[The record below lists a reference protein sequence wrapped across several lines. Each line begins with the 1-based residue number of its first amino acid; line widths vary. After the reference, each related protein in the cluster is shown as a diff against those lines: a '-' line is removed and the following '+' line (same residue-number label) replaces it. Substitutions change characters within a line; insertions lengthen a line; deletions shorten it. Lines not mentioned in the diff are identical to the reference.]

1 VPPPPATLIDREKT
15 SMKKWTTS
23 PMILM
28 DSMVGRRN
36 LQRLSPPPL
45 RRWYPTTSR
54 GSSSSG
60 AFGPSRPLNMKIIL
74 TGEPTNGDSTSR
86 SNRRWLK
93 QMLPVGR
100 TVHKG
105 DIIALVGGPPPHHDG
120 DDTGNDTV
128 DTDSGNDYG
137 DVAIASP
144 ETGRITSWYA
154 ELATPIATGDA
165 LMELLVEDIHE
176 DHFAWKEQLEQHQG
190 HVTDE
195 FLHTYLQLDDVFRL
209 QQIVKHILEEWWT
222 LFPPAVLSLLLSSS
236 LYPRIAELQHNSG
249 VEEAQTRTDWGVLL
263 FNMGDRTGALTQL
276 HHSLQL
282 RQAAFGS
289 EKAHP
294 LIAASHIHLGAVY
307 KQMGDLEQSL
317 EHMSQA
323 LELQIKHVGSD
334 QHAMIASGYNN
345 VGTIHFQMGHA
356 LEAKEQYAKA
366 LEIQQFLSHN
376 GQDTAETA
384 GTYHNLGLALKQLGQ
399 TDEALH
405 HLTKALQLRL
415 QRQQKEEGDAA
426 AGGDKNINADVA
438 ASHFAMGQI
447 MAEMRQMDE
456 ALVHFQSAVTI
467 QEHLYGKES
476 PITAAGYTNVGAVYN
491 QRQEY
496 DAALDWYRRALSIL
510 QTATP
515 GHQDV
520 AAAFN
525 NVGMALYQL
534 GEFEQSLNHHNQGR
548 RILEEAYGRDHPILA
563 TTLGS
568 IGNVLRSLQRFDDAM
583 VEYQTAHSL
592 LVQALG
598 PLHFEVASSLNNIG
612 MMFSLLHQS
621 DRALESYQ
629 SAARIF
635 AQTLGP
641 QHPHTA
647 SCYFNVGL
655 VYKSMGNLTNALD
668 AFRQA
673 KDIWLESLGPN
684 HPNTVMAVHTIQ
696 ECHP

>member
-1 VPPPPATLIDREKT
+1 
-15 SMKKWTTS
+15 MKV
-23 PMILM
+23 ILM
-28 DSMVGRRN
+28 GEPMNGGGD
-36 LQRLSPPPL
+36 
-45 RRWYPTTSR
+45 
-54 GSSSSG
+54 SSSTS
-60 AFGPSRPLNMKIIL
+60 SRH
-74 TGEPTNGDSTSR
+74 
-86 SNRRWLK
+86 RWLK
-93 QMLPVGR
+93 QMLPVGM

-105 DIIALVGGPPPHHDG
+105 DIIALVGPPPHHDG
-120 DDTGNDTV
+120 DTGDTGDTG
-128 DTDSGNDYG
+128 DSNHSGSGSGSDDYG

-154 ELATPIATGDA
+154 ELSTPIATGDA
-165 LMELLVEDIHE
+165 LMELLVEDIQE
-176 DHFAWKEQLEQHQG
+176 DYYAWKEQLEQHQG

-195 FLHTYLQLDDVFRL
+195 FLQTYLSLDDVFRL
-209 QQIVKHILEEWWT
+209 QQIVKHIREEWWT
-222 LFPPAVLSLLLSSS
+222 MFPSPEPLSVLLSSS
-236 LYPRIAELQHNSG
+236 LYPRIAQLQHNSG

-282 RQAAFGS
+282 RQEAFGS
-289 EKAHP
+289 EAAHP
-294 LIAASHIHLGAVY
+294 LLAASHIHLGAVY
-307 KQMGDLEQSL
+307 KQMGDLEMSL
-317 EHMSQA
+317 KHMTQA
-323 LELQIKHVGSD
+323 LELQIQHVGSD

-345 VGTIHFQMGHA
+345 VGTIHFQMGHS
-356 LEAKEQYAKA
+356 LEAKEHYAKA
-366 LEIQQFLSHN
+366 LEIQHFLSN

-399 TDEALH
+399 TDEALQ

-415 QRQQKEEGDAA
+415 QRQQKEGGDDS
-426 AGGDKNINADVA
+426 GGDKTINADVA

-447 MAEMRQMDE
+447 MAEMGQMDE
-456 ALVHFQSAVTI
+456 AVFHFQSAVTI
-467 QEHLYGKES
+467 QEDLYGKES
-476 PITAAGYTNVGAVYN
+476 PITAAGYTNLGAVYN

-496 DAALDWYRRALSIL
+496 DTALEWYRRALSIL

-598 PLHFEVASSLNNIG
+598 PLHSEVASSLNNLG

-635 AQTLGP
+635 AQALGP

-647 SCYFNVGL
+647 SCHFNVGL
-655 VYKSMGNLTNALD
+655 VYKSMGNMTNALD

-673 KDIWLESLGPN
+673 KDIWQESLGPN
-684 HPNTVMAVHTIQ
+684 HPNTIMAVQTIQ